1 MRLSETCDHL
11 LDIGNWIPIGRDQEN
26 GKKNDIKIKCR
37 KLVLYGRADEHIEKY
52 LA

>member
-1 MRLSETCDHL
+1 ME
-11 LDIGNWIPIGRDQEN
+11 E
-26 GKKNDIKIKCR
+26 KNDIKIKCR